1 MYGAENLRA
10 GAQKNAQRTRHF
22 SPANRSV
29 RGFRNYCRPCLNE
42 NLDADLCVIPARGVP
57 VSPSKEL
64 QIPRFARDE
73 KSEAWREGC
82 QSQGEREYPLEEI
95 WIFN

>member
-1 MYGAENLRA
+1 
-10 GAQKNAQRTRHF
+10 
-22 SPANRSV
+22 
-29 RGFRNYCRPCLNE
+29 
-42 NLDADLCVIPARGVP
+42 LDADLCVIPARGVP
-57 VSPSKEL
+57 ISPSKEL